1 MTGSSAVNRRKKQ
14 AVLQD
19 KMAALQDQIKDIQR
33 KNREHIGLVAERAG
47 LLDLEISNE
56 DLEVAMRD
64 MVARFRRDKQS
75 AAVAAGGQHPA
86 LHVLETPAQ
95 VAGRDGS

>member
-14 AVLQD
+14 AALQD

-33 KNREHIGLVAERAG
+33 KNREHIGLLAERAG
-47 LLDLEISNE
+47 LLDLELSTE

-64 MVARFRRDKQS
+64 IVVRFHRDKQS
-75 AAVAAGGQHPA
+75 AAVAASGQHPA
-86 LHVLETPAQ
+86 LPVPQTPAQ
-95 VAGRDGS
+95 DTGRDGS